1 MLHPSYSELIEAIN
15 TNNEDDDESMVLN
28 SRYSL
33 ILATSKRARQL
44 IGGAKPLADNVKGK
58 KPLSIAI
65 DELYHGKVKILPG
78 QHEEEDLREIAGLAP
93 EQPAEEAAAEEAVDA
108 AVELLEPPHAVRA
121 AAAAAAPATARKL
134 RREIFFI
141 SKSSLNLPNSTA
153 CTGPG
158 CCSFTVHTLANFF
171 NRNKGFQKMSC
182 FLKKCQNFFCEKRQA
197 LCFSFVHLR
206 LIDGYIPVFNR
217 KVKCWMPS
225 PFGSRAHST
234 LPVLYSVFR
243 FLCPSFP
250 GFAVRLMP
258 AGCGR

>member
-1 MLHPSYSELIEAIN
+1 MQTPTFA
-15 TNNEDDDESMVLN
+15 
-28 SRYSL
+28 
-33 ILATSKRARQL
+33 
-44 IGGAKPLADNVKGK
+44 
-58 KPLSIAI
+58 
-65 DELYHGKVKILPG
+65 LPV
-78 QHEEEDLREIAGLAP
+78 AAS
-93 EQPAEEAAAEEAVDA
+93 EAAAEEAVDA

-182 FLKKCQNFFCEKRQA
+182 FLKECQNFFCENRQT
-197 LCFSFVHLR
+197 LYFLFVHLR
-206 LIDGYIPVFNR
+206 LTDGYIPVFNR
-217 KVKCWMPS
+217 KTKCWMPS

-234 LPVLYSVFR
+234 LLVLYSVFLISLPIFSR
-243 FLCPSFP
+243 LCCEAYACWMRAISPLCSANRSYM
-250 GFAVRLMP
+250 G
-258 AGCGR
+258 